1 MDKRSCPFCG
11 KVIAATTSRC
21 SFCREAVTP
30 VVASA
35 GRPSRAIEGNG
46 YVRRGLLWALLA
58 GVFYYFAGGHSLL
71 TLPFAVPSFVN
82 QWLVPLMFLAGVAM
96 ALYGLIL
103 RMRG

>member
-1 MDKRSCPFCG
+1 MPP
-11 KVIAATTSRC
+11 VIAGSG
-21 SFCREAVTP
+21 
-30 VVASA
+30 A
-35 GRPSRAIEGNG
+35 GRLSRASEGSG

-58 GVFYYFAGGHSLL
+58 GVFYYFAGGHSPL

-82 QWLVPLMFLAGVAM
+82 QFLVPLMFLAGVAM

>member
-11 KVIAATTSRC
+11 KVIAATASRC
-21 SFCREAVTP
+21 SYCREAMP
-30 VVASA
+30 HAVAGA

-58 GVFYYFAGGHSLL
+58 GVIYYFAGGQSPL
-71 TLPFAVPSFVN
+71 TLPFVVPPFVN
-82 QWLVPLMFLAGVAM
+82 QLLVPLMFLAGVAM